1 MQFNLENAVK
11 AGLSA
16 SFERDKNIEEIDKLI
31 ETANLAVLNLTE
43 KKVGFDWRPK
53 SFKMPSILAHLAA
66 PLSDENI
73 EEIGKQERI
82 LMVFKTND
90 RTISHDL
97 AVLTIDPTGFP
108 CEMNI
113 NGSKHV
119 AHDIE
124 ALAEG
129 FELLLSSVL
138 FGQKLRI
145 LME

>member
-16 SFERDKNIEEIDKLI
+16 ALERDKNIEEIDKLI
-31 ETANLAVLNLTE
+31 ETANLAVLNLTD
-43 KKVGFDWRPK
+43 KKVGFDWRAKTFNVPG
-53 SFKMPSILAHLAA
+53 IIAHLAP
-66 PLSDENI
+66 PLSNEKI

-97 AVLTIDPTGFP
+97 AILTIHPAGFP

-138 FGQKLRI
+138 FGQKLRS
-145 LME
+145 LMK